1 MAKTTEETLVRDIA
15 DDFQTYLRKG
25 VRFDRVI
32 GSAHTDLDIDDIET
46 LLRIHF
52 VLTDADGY
60 RSKVGVLDFMRQLE
74 DRIRQMKTTT
84 SPESFQHRGEIRG
97 QIDWQGTVK
106 TRARA
111 GRLDEPIFVC
121 TQPEEHY
128 NIDENLVL
136 KRLLSVIHEIVT
148 DDLAY
153 ALENPAGYDWLNAW
167 VNPDANDSGHEAESA
182 ARMLDRIYEQNIYLQ
197 RINVADTDVTD
208 RTIESVKRSRS
219 RFYQDAAI
227 LLDRYRQ
234 LMSHELDSSEAR
246 DVLNHTLIA
255 PANTDT
261 LFELYWVFRILDAY
275 DDVEYRVLTDSRDS
289 PSTIATWEQNG
300 SRFVLSHDA
309 TGEGLSFN
317 ESIGD
322 EEIEPGGY
330 LYRMN
335 EVLSRWQTIS
345 EDLLD
350 RGGSDS
356 LWGGR
361 PDIVLERF
369 QKTESGEEELEQV
382 FLGEVK
388 YTQNS
393 DYVATGLREL
403 LEYMAFAKETRTGDY
418 VESADSLLD
427 SVDVKG
433 LLFVDELPR
442 ETSSDRDE
450 DVKIIQ
456 YPESPGSVL

>member
-1 MAKTTEETLVRDIA
+1 MAKTTETALLEAIA
-15 DDFQTYLRKG
+15 DDFHTYLRKG

-32 GSAHTDLDIDDIET
+32 GSAHEDLNIDDMET

-52 VLTDADGY
+52 VLTDAADEA
-60 RSKVGVLDFMRQLE
+60 SEVGVLDFIRELE
-74 DRIRQMKTTT
+74 DRIRRMKTTT
-84 SPESFQHRGEIRG
+84 SAESFQHRGEVRG

-111 GRLDEPIFVC
+111 GRLDEPVFVC

-136 KRLLSVIHEIVT
+136 KRLLTVIHDIVT

-153 ALENPAGYDWLNAW
+153 AVENPAGYDWLDAW
-167 VNPDANDSGHEAESA
+167 LSPSEGSNSRSPESA
-182 ARMLDRIYEQNIYLQ
+182 AEMLDRVYEQNIYLQ
-197 RINVADTDVTD
+197 RIEVAGAELTD

-219 RFYQDAAI
+219 QFYQDAAV

-234 LMSHELDSSEAR
+234 LMRHELDSTEAR

-255 PANTDT
+255 PANTAT
-261 LFELYWVFRILDAY
+261 LFELYWVFRVLGAY
-275 DDVEYRVLTDSRDS
+275 DDVEYRVLSDRRADR
-289 PSTIATWEQNG
+289 STIATWEQDG

-309 TGEGLSFN
+309 TGEQLTFS
-317 ESIGD
+317 ESIGSD
-322 EEIEPGGY
+322 DIEPDGY

-335 EVLSRWQTIS
+335 EVLSRWQSLS
-345 EDLLD
+345 EELLG

-369 QKTESGEEELEQV
+369 QETAGGAWELEQV

-388 YTQNS
+388 YTQNI

-403 LEYMAFAKETRTGDY
+403 LEYMAFVKQSSTEEY
-418 VESADSLLD
+418 VESADDVLE
-427 SVDVKG
+427 SVAVKG
-433 LLFVDELPR
+433 FLFVDELDHAPP
-442 ETSSDRDE
+442 EGHSNE
-450 DVKIIQ
+450 IKIVQ

>member
-1 MAKTTEETLVRDIA
+1 MAKTTEEALLGEIA

-32 GSAHTDLDIDDIET
+32 GSAHADLDIDDIET

-52 VLTDADGY
+52 VLTDAEDD
-60 RSKVGVLDFMRQLE
+60 SSEVGVLDFMRQLE

-84 SPESFQHRGEIRG
+84 APESFQYRGEIRG

-111 GRLDEPIFVC
+111 GRLDEPLFVC

-136 KRLLSVIHEIVT
+136 KRLLTIIHEIVT

-153 ALENPAGYDWLNAW
+153 ALDNPEGYDWLNEW
-167 VNPDANDSGHEAESA
+167 VMPHTGGSGRGVESA
-182 ARMLDRIYEQNIYLQ
+182 AEMLDRIYEQNIYLQ
-197 RINVADTDVTD
+197 RINVADTDITD

-219 RFYQDAAI
+219 QFYQDAAV

-234 LMSHELDSSEAR
+234 LMNHELDSTEAR
-246 DVLNHTLIA
+246 DILNHTLIA

-261 LFELYWVFRILDAY
+261 LFELYWVFRVLDSY
-275 DDVEYRVLTDSRDS
+275 EGVEYRVLTDGRDS
-289 PSTIATWEQNG
+289 PSTIATWEQDG

-309 TGEGLSFN
+309 TGEGLSFS
-317 ESIGD
+317 ESIGSED
-322 EEIEPGGY
+322 IEPDGY

-345 EDLLD
+345 EDLLG

-361 PDIVLERF
+361 PDIVLERYRE
-369 QKTESGEEELEQV
+369 TVAGGTELEQV

-388 YTQNS
+388 YTQNT

-403 LEYMAFAKETRTGDY
+403 LEYMAFVKRSATDEY
-418 VESADSLLD
+418 VESADDLLE

-433 LLFVDELPR
+433 LLFVDELAR
-442 ETSSDRDE
+442 ETPASRDE

-456 YPESPGSVL
+456 YPESPGPVL

>member
-1 MAKTTEETLVRDIA
+1 
-15 DDFQTYLRKG
+15 
-25 VRFDRVI
+25 
-32 GSAHTDLDIDDIET
+32 
-46 LLRIHF
+46 
-52 VLTDADGY
+52 
-60 RSKVGVLDFMRQLE
+60 
-74 DRIRQMKTTT
+74 MKTTT
-84 SPESFQHRGEIRG
+84 APESFQYRGEIRG

-111 GRLDEPIFVC
+111 GRLDEPMFVC

-136 KRLLSVIHEIVT
+136 KQLLTIIHDIVM

-153 ALENPAGYDWLNAW
+153 AVDNPEGYDWLNEW
-167 VNPDANDSGHEAESA
+167 VMPHTGGSGRGVESA
-182 ARMLDRIYEQNIYLQ
+182 AEMLDRIYEQNIYLQ
-197 RINVADTDVTD
+197 RINAAEADITD

-219 RFYQDAAI
+219 QFYQDAAI

-234 LMSHELDSSEAR
+234 LMNHELDSTEAR
-246 DVLNHTLIA
+246 DILNHTLIA

-261 LFELYWVFRILDAY
+261 LFELYWVFRVLDAFEN
-275 DDVEYRVLTDSRDS
+275 VKYRVLTDSRDS
-289 PSTIATWEQNG
+289 PSTIATWEQDG

-309 TGEGLSFN
+309 TGEGLSFS
-317 ESIGD
+317 ESIGSED
-322 EEIEPGGY
+322 IEPDGY

-345 EDLLD
+345 EDLLG

-361 PDIVLERF
+361 PDIVLERYRE
-369 QKTESGEEELEQV
+369 TETGEEELEQL

-388 YTQNS
+388 YTQNT

-403 LEYMAFAKETRTGDY
+403 LEYMAFVKRSATDEY
-418 VESADSLLD
+418 VESADNLLK

-433 LLFVDELPR
+433 LLFVDELSR
-442 ETSSDRDE
+442 ETPTNRDE

>member
-1 MAKTTEETLVRDIA
+1 
-15 DDFQTYLRKG
+15 
-25 VRFDRVI
+25 
-32 GSAHTDLDIDDIET
+32 
-46 LLRIHF
+46 
-52 VLTDADGY
+52 
-60 RSKVGVLDFMRQLE
+60 
-74 DRIRQMKTTT
+74 
-84 SPESFQHRGEIRG
+84 
-97 QIDWQGTVK
+97 
-106 TRARA
+106 
-111 GRLDEPIFVC
+111 
-121 TQPEEHY
+121 
-128 NIDENLVL
+128 
-136 KRLLSVIHEIVT
+136 
-148 DDLAY
+148 
-153 ALENPAGYDWLNAW
+153 
-167 VNPDANDSGHEAESA
+167 
-182 ARMLDRIYEQNIYLQ
+182 MLDRIYEQNIYLQ

-234 LMSHELDSSEAR
+234 LMNHELDSSEAR

-322 EEIEPGGY
+322 EEIEPDGY
-330 LYRMN
+330 LYRIN

-345 EDLLD
+345 EDLLG

-361 PDIVLERF
+361 PDIVLE
-369 QKTESGEEELEQV
+369 QYQETEDGEEGLEQV

-403 LEYMAFAKETRTGDY
+403 LEYMAFVKQTRTGDY
-418 VESADSLLD
+418 VESADNLLE

-433 LLFVDELPR
+433 LLFVDELSR

>member
-1 MAKTTEETLVRDIA
+1 MAKTSEEALLGEIA

-32 GSAHTDLDIDDIET
+32 GSAYADLDIDDIET

-52 VLTDADGY
+52 VLTDAEDD
-60 RSKVGVLDFMRQLE
+60 SSEVGVLDFMRQLE

-84 SPESFQHRGEIRG
+84 APESFQYRGEIRG

-111 GRLDEPIFVC
+111 GRLDEPMFVC

-136 KRLLSVIHEIVT
+136 KQLLTIIHEIVT

-153 ALENPAGYDWLNAW
+153 AVDNPEGYDWLNEW
-167 VNPDANDSGHEAESA
+167 VMPHTSGSGRGVESA
-182 ARMLDRIYEQNIYLQ
+182 AEMLDRIYEQNIYLQ
-197 RINVADTDVTD
+197 RINATEADITD

-219 RFYQDAAI
+219 QFYQDAAI

-234 LMSHELDSSEAR
+234 LINHELDSTEAR
-246 DVLNHTLIA
+246 DILNHTLIA

-261 LFELYWVFRILDAY
+261 LFELYWVFRVLDAFEN
-275 DDVEYRVLTDSRDS
+275 VKYRVLTDSRDR
-289 PSTIATWEQNG
+289 PSTIATWEQDG

-309 TGEGLSFN
+309 TGEGLSFS
-317 ESIGD
+317 ESIGSED
-322 EEIEPGGY
+322 IEPDGY

-335 EVLSRWQTIS
+335 EVFSRWQTIS
-345 EDLLD
+345 EDLLG
-350 RGGSDS
+350 RGGSGS

-361 PDIVLERF
+361 PDIVLERYREAEAGG
-369 QKTESGEEELEQV
+369 TELEQV

-388 YTQNS
+388 YTQNT

-403 LEYMAFAKETRTGDY
+403 LEYMAFVKRSATDEY
-418 VESADSLLD
+418 VESADNLLE

-433 LLFVDELPR
+433 LLFVDELSR
-442 ETSSDRDE
+442 ETPANRDE